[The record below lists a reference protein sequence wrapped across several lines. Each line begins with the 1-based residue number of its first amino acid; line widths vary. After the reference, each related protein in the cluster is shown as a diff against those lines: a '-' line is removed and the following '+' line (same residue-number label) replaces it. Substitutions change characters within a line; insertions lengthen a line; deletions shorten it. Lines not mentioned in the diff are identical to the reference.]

1 MAAQNTPSKEVR
13 IWMNPLYTSVGENM
27 DSLCTPTE
35 EREDNSNRSAEEEK
49 DFSSTSAKEEEN
61 FPTETDPLLIK
72 CAPASNGSD
81 IQKNSMNMQ
90 DMESLTS
97 SKPKWQVI
105 SDGIRHADMI
115 AGQPSKIQLNNSK
128 FSFSISIQYTH
139 LSVTTRPYAITKLI
153 EAYQL
158 PAPDFIVSIQT
169 ADMLNNEEKNFQISV
184 ETMHAIQH
192 GLSAIGKTTYPWI
205 TTSCI
210 NKDMINRLKIALHR
224 DMCDNDVPLIVLNR
238 KDSRPENDMSTEYD
252 KQNYIHVFNFNGA
265 SNDPNDLLLGP
276 QNHGMNDLL
285 LKRQEIEHE
294 LSISRVLRSPIYG
307 DYQPEQYKYGID
319 TPIVMLLIGGD
330 FKTLIAICECLK
342 DDVPV
347 VVVR

>member
-1 MAAQNTPSKEVR
+1 
-13 IWMNPLYTSVGENM
+13 M

-35 EREDNSNRSAEEEK
+35 ERGDTSNRSAEEEK

-81 IQKNSMNMQ
+81 MQKNSMNMQ

-115 AGQPSKIQLNNSK
+115 AGQPSKIQLNNYPKTLSQLYGRVFKVIEMFNIPDIDFRASPPDLKDEEIDDSDSSK
-128 FSFSISIQYTH
+128 SNRFSSYTH

-238 KDSRPENDMSTEYD
+238 KDSRPETATKMLDSPALPTQDVHRSIELYCWIST
-252 KQNYIHVFNFNGA
+252 
-265 SNDPNDLLLGP
+265 
-276 QNHGMNDLL
+276 
-285 LKRQEIEHE
+285 
-294 LSISRVLRSPIYG
+294 
-307 DYQPEQYKYGID
+307 
-319 TPIVMLLIGGD
+319 
-330 FKTLIAICECLK
+330 
-342 DDVPV
+342 
-347 VVVR
+347 

>member
-1 MAAQNTPSKEVR
+1 
-13 IWMNPLYTSVGENM
+13 
-27 DSLCTPTE
+27 
-35 EREDNSNRSAEEEK
+35 
-49 DFSSTSAKEEEN
+49 
-61 FPTETDPLLIK
+61 
-72 CAPASNGSD
+72 
-81 IQKNSMNMQ
+81 
-90 DMESLTS
+90 
-97 SKPKWQVI
+97 
-105 SDGIRHADMI
+105 
-115 AGQPSKIQLNNSK
+115 
-128 FSFSISIQYTH
+128 
-139 LSVTTRPYAITKLI
+139 
-153 EAYQL
+153 
-158 PAPDFIVSIQT
+158 
-169 ADMLNNEEKNFQISV
+169 
-184 ETMHAIQH
+184 
-192 GLSAIGKTTYPWI
+192 
-205 TTSCI
+205 
-210 NKDMINRLKIALHR
+210 
-224 DMCDNDVPLIVLNR
+224 
-238 KDSRPENDMSTEYD
+238 MSTEYD